1 MSMGRWTIGLA
12 FVLTVSVSV
21 IGPHAEA
28 VTRPG
33 PVAALK
39 RQLNGHGG
47 VRESSVYRSVWG
59 PKKEE
64 RVTSRSRAVYEFGGG
79 GIVAMDL
86 RYSKFSSGDSRAIV
100 FPDRAY
106 GWERD
111 RPDYL
116 PAGKS
121 WILETKKN
129 DLYLACGKIRLSDP
143 ATLQHVLATTTAKR
157 PAGVYDGTRT
167 TLYEGSTTIGELYKL
182 NPRLQV
188 GYFEKPT
195 GLYASYTKLP
205 VKWRL
210 WFGSDQLVR
219 RCQTRYDE
227 PEFPW
232 NVKDRQLQTADVRF
246 SGWGDAIDIKPP
258 PAEEVATRDELVFS
272 DDD

>member
-1 MSMGRWTIGLA
+1 M
-12 FVLTVSVSV
+12 LTASVSLV
-21 IGPHAEA
+21 GPHAEG

-47 VRESSVYRSVWG
+47 VRQNSVYRSVWG
-59 PKKEE
+59 RKREH
-64 RVTSRSRAVYEFGGG
+64 VTSRSKSLYEFGGG
-79 GIVAMDL
+79 GIVAVDF
-86 RYSKFSSGDSRAIV
+86 RYSMFPSGDSRSII

-111 RPDYL
+111 RSDHL

-121 WILETKKN
+121 WLLETKKY
-129 DLYLACGKIRLSDP
+129 DLELACGQIRLSDP
-143 ATLQHVLATTTAKR
+143 ATLQHVLATTTVKR

-167 TLYEGSTTIGELYKL
+167 TLHEGSITMGELYKL
-182 NPRLQV
+182 NPRLRV
-188 GYFEKPT
+188 NDYLDKPT
-195 GLYASYTKLP
+195 GLYASYAKLP

-210 WFGSDQLVR
+210 WLGADQLVR

-227 PEFPW
+227 PDSPW
-232 NVKDRQLQTADVRF
+232 NAEDRRVMTADVRF

-258 PAEEVATRDELVFS
+258 PAELVATRDELVFA

>member
-1 MSMGRWTIGLA
+1 MGRWTIGLA
-12 FVLTVSVSV
+12 LVLTVSVSV
-21 IGPHAEA
+21 TGVHAEA
-28 VTRPG
+28 ATRPD

-47 VRESSVYRSVWG
+47 VRQSSVYRSVWG
-59 PKKEE
+59 PKKDH
-64 RVTSRSRAVYEFGGG
+64 VTSRSRAVYEFGGG
-79 GIVAMDL
+79 GGIVAIDL
-86 RYSKFSSGDSRAIV
+86 RYSRFSSGDSRSII

-129 DLYLACGKIRLSDP
+129 DLSLECGQIRLSDP

-188 GYFEKPT
+188 GDFEKPT
-195 GLYASYTKLP
+195 GQYASYAKLP

-210 WFGSDQLVR
+210 WLGSDQLIR

-227 PEFPW
+227 PDSLW
-232 NVKDRQLQTADVRF
+232 NAKDRTIRTADVQF

-258 PAEEVATRDELVFS
+258 PTEHVATPDELVFS